1 LPKGWSATPPA
12 SIDFKESFAEFQ
24 ESSEVHEG
32 VLITKRRLLLK
43 ASAVMPDQLKGYK
56 IFQKAISDYHNTYI
70 VLHSPADVAAISPT
84 DPPAQGPARLAQ
96 LVRQVVMLPGSSN
109 SHALQAEQ
117 DARKSMQTKDYTS
130 AITALKYAVSIDAI
144 FSRAWIELGLTYAA
158 SKDKSSTLD
167 ALQKA
172 VEADP
177 KQALPYKMLAFN
189 YMFLG
194 NQDNAIVTWQRL
206 QSIAPDDPDVA
217 QYLGALYMEQ
227 KRYPDAASLLESA
240 VKANPS
246 NAYALMML
254 GTVRLRSHNTGEGL
268 DAFHKALEN
277 DSSALM
283 LNNVAYEL
291 AEAGTNLTEALGYS
305 QRSVKEEEE
314 RSQKV
319 DLENIQKDDLQLPS
333 TFSAYWDTLGWIY
346 FKMGDLARA
355 ESYLNS
361 AWQLR
366 QDGLVGDHLG
376 QVYEKE
382 QKLPAARH
390 TYNLALEANP
400 RLEETPSR
408 MRNLAHVHLPKNQMS
423 AGEELSQ
430 MRTIKLPAIIKGYAS
445 ADFDVLIV
453 ASGKIEKAN
462 FSRGDELLRH
472 AGESLEKAQFE
483 EPFPPDSTARL
494 IRSGKLSCSFNACSF
509 VFYPLSVGALAAG
522 YAQH

>member
-1 LPKGWSATPPA
+1 
-12 SIDFKESFAEFQ
+12 
-24 ESSEVHEG
+24 
-32 VLITKRRLLLK
+32 
-43 ASAVMPDQLKGYK
+43 
-56 IFQKAISDYHNTYI
+56 
-70 VLHSPADVAAISPT
+70 
-84 DPPAQGPARLAQ
+84 
-96 LVRQVVMLPGSSN
+96 
-109 SHALQAEQ
+109 
-117 DARKSMQTKDYTS
+117 
-130 AITALKYAVSIDAI
+130 
-144 FSRAWIELGLTYAA
+144 
-158 SKDKSSTLD
+158 
-167 ALQKA
+167 
-172 VEADP
+172 
-177 KQALPYKMLAFN
+177 
-189 YMFLG
+189 
-194 NQDNAIVTWQRL
+194 
-206 QSIAPDDPDVA
+206 
-217 QYLGALYMEQ
+217 MEQ